1 MPYYYDLNRPLTS
14 NATPG
19 TENTHFWGK
28 TAANQETVGISQI
41 IAAGRFGTAGGAQ
54 IRLKQNTGTTASGG
68 TVQTALPRN
77 MRGDPA
83 AQSIWAN
90 DATAIT
96 NGTTLLPRLT
106 FGFAQTGGTGGWV
119 AIEPKD
125 KIQMM
130 PAATNP
136 VDVELTS
143 LATTASVTFD
153 LTVEFSEG
161 L

>member
-1 MPYYYDLNRPLTS
+1 MPYYYDINRALSS
-14 NATPG
+14 NVTPG
-19 TENTHFWGK
+19 TESTHLWAK
-28 TAANQETVGISQI
+28 TAANQETLGISQV
-41 IAAGRFGTAGGAQ
+41 IAAARFGTAGGAQ
-54 IRLKQNTGTTASGG
+54 VRVKHNTGTTASGG
-68 TVQTALPRN
+68 TSQTPSPRN
-77 MRGDPA
+77 LRGDPA

-90 DATAIT
+90 DASAIT
-96 NGTTLLPRLT
+96 NGTILVPRLT

-136 VDVELTS
+136 VDVEITS

-153 LTVEFSEG
+153 LTAEFSEG
-161 L
+161 I